1 MKTVT
6 VRQLTP
12 DWDRLLHEAEHED
25 LVLQL
30 EDGREFLVTAIDDF
44 DREIIATRRN
54 EKLMAFLDACAR
66 EKATIPLE
74 EIERELGLTDPTES
88 TNSQDN

>member
-6 VRQLTP
+6 VKQLSR
-12 DWDRLLHEAEHED
+12 DWDHLLHEAATED

-30 EDGREFLVTAIDDF
+30 EDGREFLATAIDDF

-66 EKATIPLE
+66 EKATIPHE
-74 EIERELGLTDPTES
+74 EIERELGLTDPAES
-88 TNSQDN
+88 IETQGN